1 MMDYAPFVT
10 VKKCAEL
17 YGLTEDAIRQYM
29 KQGKWRK
36 KVHFEKAP
44 NGRIFIKTQAVNAWI
59 QGKEA

>member
-1 MMDYAPFVT
+1 MMDLAPLIT

-17 YGLTEDAIRQYM
+17 YCLTENAIRQLM
-29 KQGKWRK
+29 KKGQWRF

-44 NGRIFIKTQAVNAWI
+44 NGRIFIRTHAVNAWI